1 MDTILRI
8 QILPVAQISAILP
21 GMWEAFGF
29 LLILLQAALEASAL
43 TFSP

>member
-8 QILPVAQISAILP
+8 QILPVAQISAIHP

-29 LLILLQAALEASAL
+29 LILLQAALEAPAL